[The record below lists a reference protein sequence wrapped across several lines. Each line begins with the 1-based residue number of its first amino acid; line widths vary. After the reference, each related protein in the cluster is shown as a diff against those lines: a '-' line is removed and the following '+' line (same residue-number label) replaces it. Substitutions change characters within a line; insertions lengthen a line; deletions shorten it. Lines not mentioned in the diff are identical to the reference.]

1 MQNSKNKEQYL
12 PKSSR
17 FRSHSVSETAQKSN
31 PNFPPK
37 SLPKNVEKRSRTIS
51 EPPDKPG
58 QVTPEP
64 GLPPRRPVSV
74 RYGGSYSTSPN
85 IKSPISPVGSF
96 STGISSD
103 GTGSSNSINDGEHE
117 MVYYSNQP
125 DVIPEESSG
134 EISIEFNPKNE
145 KLGVTNNQTLPR
157 AQPAHHGKF
166 VHQKQASLTEFTM
179 DDYMVMTVG
188 PNHSKPIEDERKG
201 LEESCGISGISGSP
215 RTENITSPTDSQP
228 SSSYSSEYHM
238 MSPKLPSQMSPSDQ
252 DLYFDMDRLNI
263 GERDQPTT
271 STPLKSTSS
280 TTLVNSES
288 VEAGGCSSPS
298 ARTPPVAIRGGS
310 GPSTVLTPPEDET
323 VKTRMPSGDGY
334 VVMSPGVCHNLPL
347 DGSSET
353 SGLPSSLALLEE
365 SLGNQSGGHWRAS
378 PRHASPSYRKER
390 SGASQSQCGSKRN
403 SSCFDDSE
411 AHWEPWRYEDPPLEQ
426 DDNYAMV
433 YYPGRSV
440 TSRNTVATPLSR
452 VSPASSSSA
461 VSGTPSSD
469 SRLTDFHDRLH
480 QISSYIRE
488 DDDDRIT
495 SRPPQSGGR
504 KITTPKHMEIPC
516 SSSTVSTNSSRSN
529 ISPFGKTPP
538 NLLAGSPTVSIDVN
552 ITDDDDDDDDD
563 IADRVSAGG
572 HSLPSPGR
580 LSAHPASPG
589 ETAAQNTVRG
599 RERRRA
605 LEKIDGR
612 VESFQHGG
620 FCQRNIDLNLTK
632 FL

>member
-17 FRSHSVSETAQKSN
+17 FRSHSVSETAQKYN
-31 PNFPPK
+31 QNFPPK

-103 GTGSSNSINDGEHE
+103 GTGSSNSINEGEHE

-134 EISIEFNPKNE
+134 EISIEFNPKND
-145 KLGVTNNQTLPR
+145 KIGASNNQTLPR
-157 AQPAHHGKF
+157 AQPPGHSKY

-188 PNHSKPIEDERKG
+188 SSHSKALEDESKG
-201 LEESCGISGISGSP
+201 LEECSGISGSP

-263 GERDQPTT
+263 SDQPTT

-280 TTLVNSES
+280 TTLVHSES
-288 VEAGGCSSPS
+288 VEASSCSSPS
-298 ARTPPVAIRGGS
+298 ARTPPVAIRGGA
-310 GPSTVLTPPEDET
+310 GLCTVLTPPEDEAG
-323 VKTRMPSGDGY
+323 KTRMPSGDGY

-347 DGSSET
+347 DPVTE
-353 SGLPSSLALLEE
+353 PSSLALLEE
-365 SLGNQSGGHWRAS
+365 SLAGGHWRAS

-390 SGASQSQCGSKRN
+390 SGPDGSKRN

-411 AHWEPWRYEDPPLEQ
+411 AHWEPWRYEDHQLGQ

-440 TSRNTVATPLSR
+440 TSRNAVATPLSR

-461 VSGTPSSD
+461 MSGTPSSD

-495 SRPPQSGGR
+495 TRPPQSGGR
-504 KITTPKHMEIPC
+504 KMTAPKHMEIPC
-516 SSSTVSTNSSRSN
+516 SSQGSTNSSRSN

-538 NLLAGSPTVSIDVN
+538 NLLAGSPTVSIDIDSV
-552 ITDDDDDDDDD
+552 
-563 IADRVSAGG
+563 
-572 HSLPSPGR
+572 
-580 LSAHPASPG
+580 AS
-589 ETAAQNTVRG
+589 
-599 RERRRA
+599 RE
-605 LEKIDGR
+605 
-612 VESFQHGG
+612 
-620 FCQRNIDLNLTK
+620 
-632 FL
+632 

>member
-1 MQNSKNKEQYL
+1 
-12 PKSSR
+12 
-17 FRSHSVSETAQKSN
+17 
-31 PNFPPK
+31 
-37 SLPKNVEKRSRTIS
+37 
-51 EPPDKPG
+51 
-58 QVTPEP
+58 
-64 GLPPRRPVSV
+64 
-74 RYGGSYSTSPN
+74 
-85 IKSPISPVGSF
+85 
-96 STGISSD
+96 
-103 GTGSSNSINDGEHE
+103 
-117 MVYYSNQP
+117 
-125 DVIPEESSG
+125 VIPEESSG
-134 EISIEFNPKNE
+134 EISIEFNPKSE
-145 KLGVTNNQTLPR
+145 KIGATNNQTLPR
-157 AQPAHHGKF
+157 AQPAGHSKY

-179 DDYMVMTVG
+179 DYMVMTVG
-188 PNHSKPIEDERKG
+188 SDHSKPIEDERKA
-201 LEESCGISGISGSP
+201 LEESSGISGISGSP

-238 MSPKLPSQMSPSDQ
+238 MSPKLPSKMSPPDQ

-263 GERDQPTT
+263 GERDPPTT

-288 VEAGGCSSPS
+288 VEVGGCSSPS
-298 ARTPPVAIRGGS
+298 ARTPPVAIRGGA
-310 GPSTVLTPPEDET
+310 GPCTVLTPPEDDPG
-323 VKTRMPSGDGY
+323 KTRMPSGDGY

-347 DGSSET
+347 DGTSDT

-378 PRHASPSYRKER
+378 PRHASPSYRRER
-390 SGASQSQCGSKRN
+390 SGPSQCGSKRN

-411 AHWEPWRYEDPPLEQ
+411 AHWEPWRYEDPPVEQ

-440 TSRNTVATPLSR
+440 TSRPATVATPLSR

-504 KITTPKHMEIPC
+504 KIATPKHMEIPC

-538 NLLAGSPTVSIDVN
+538 NLLAGSPTIVSRLEGILF
-552 ITDDDDDDDDD
+552 
-563 IADRVSAGG
+563 RHRAG
-572 HSLPSPGR
+572 SVPTRPPL
-580 LSAHPASPG
+580 
-589 ETAAQNTVRG
+589 
-599 RERRRA
+599 ERRRHRTQSEG
-605 LEKIDGR
+605 EKDAGPP
-612 VESFQHGG
+612 
-620 FCQRNIDLNLTK
+620 
-632 FL
+632 

>member
-17 FRSHSVSETAQKSN
+17 FRSHSVSETAQKYN
-31 PNFPPK
+31 QNFPPK

-103 GTGSSNSINDGEHE
+103 GTGSSNSINEGEHE

-134 EISIEFNPKNE
+134 EISIEFNPKND
-145 KLGVTNNQTLPR
+145 KIGASNNQTLPR
-157 AQPAHHGKF
+157 AQPPGHSKY

-188 PNHSKPIEDERKG
+188 SSHSKALEDESKG
-201 LEESCGISGISGSP
+201 LEECSGISGSP

-263 GERDQPTT
+263 SDQPTT

-280 TTLVNSES
+280 TTLVHSES
-288 VEAGGCSSPS
+288 VEASSCSSPS
-298 ARTPPVAIRGGS
+298 ARTPPVAIRGGA
-310 GPSTVLTPPEDET
+310 GLCTVLTPPEDEAG
-323 VKTRMPSGDGY
+323 KTRMPSGDGY

-347 DGSSET
+347 DPVTE
-353 SGLPSSLALLEE
+353 PSSLALLEE
-365 SLGNQSGGHWRAS
+365 SLAGGHWRGS

-390 SGASQSQCGSKRN
+390 SGPDGSKRN

-411 AHWEPWRYEDPPLEQ
+411 AHWEPWRYEDHQLGQ

-440 TSRNTVATPLSR
+440 TSRNAVATPLSR

-461 VSGTPSSD
+461 MSGTPSSD

-495 SRPPQSGGR
+495 TRPPQSGGR
-504 KITTPKHMEIPC
+504 KMTAPKHMEIPC
-516 SSSTVSTNSSRSN
+516 SSQGSTNSSRSN

-538 NLLAGSPTVSIDVN
+538 NLLAGSPTVSIDIVC
-552 ITDDDDDDDDD
+552 
-563 IADRVSAGG
+563 V
-572 HSLPSPGR
+572 
-580 LSAHPASPG
+580 ASS
-589 ETAAQNTVRG
+589 E
-599 RERRRA
+599 
-605 LEKIDGR
+605 
-612 VESFQHGG
+612 
-620 FCQRNIDLNLTK
+620 
-632 FL
+632 

>member
-1 MQNSKNKEQYL
+1 MFYYWTHLFQNFRLCVTSDSVIFFPVGSEESVEFPHACIRCCAYNDRHFKLETGRNSPTGSGSLLIDCDDKDVTHHLHDTLLKAMQNSKNKEQYL

-17 FRSHSVSETAQKSN
+17 FRSHSVSETAQKYN
-31 PNFPPK
+31 QNFPPK

-103 GTGSSNSINDGEHE
+103 GTGSSNSINEGEHE

-134 EISIEFNPKNE
+134 EISIEFNPKND
-145 KLGVTNNQTLPR
+145 KIGASNNQTLPR
-157 AQPAHHGKF
+157 AQPPGHSKY

-188 PNHSKPIEDERKG
+188 SSHSKALEDESKG
-201 LEESCGISGISGSP
+201 LEECSGISGSP

-263 GERDQPTT
+263 SDQPTT

-280 TTLVNSES
+280 TTLVHSES
-288 VEAGGCSSPS
+288 VEASSCSSPS
-298 ARTPPVAIRGGS
+298 ARTPPVAIRGGA
-310 GPSTVLTPPEDET
+310 GLCTVLTPPEDEAG
-323 VKTRMPSGDGY
+323 KTRMPSGDGY

-347 DGSSET
+347 DPVTE
-353 SGLPSSLALLEE
+353 PSSLALLEE
-365 SLGNQSGGHWRAS
+365 SLAGGHWRAS

-390 SGASQSQCGSKRN
+390 SGPDGSKRN

-411 AHWEPWRYEDPPLEQ
+411 AHWEPWRYEDHQLGQ

-440 TSRNTVATPLSR
+440 TSRNAVATPLSR

-461 VSGTPSSD
+461 MSGTPSSD

-495 SRPPQSGGR
+495 TRPPQSGGR
-504 KITTPKHMEIPC
+504 KMTAPKHMEIPC
-516 SSSTVSTNSSRSN
+516 SSQGSTNSSRSN

-538 NLLAGSPTVSIDVN
+538 NLLAGSPTVSIDIVC
-552 ITDDDDDDDDD
+552 
-563 IADRVSAGG
+563 V
-572 HSLPSPGR
+572 
-580 LSAHPASPG
+580 ASS
-589 ETAAQNTVRG
+589 E
-599 RERRRA
+599 
-605 LEKIDGR
+605 
-612 VESFQHGG
+612 
-620 FCQRNIDLNLTK
+620 
-632 FL
+632 